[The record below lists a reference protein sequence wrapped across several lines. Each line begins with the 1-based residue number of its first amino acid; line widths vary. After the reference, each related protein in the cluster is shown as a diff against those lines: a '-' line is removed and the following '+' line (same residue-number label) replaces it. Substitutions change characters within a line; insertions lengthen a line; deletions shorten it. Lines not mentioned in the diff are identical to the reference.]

1 MQRLNTS
8 QKAVDTNTA
17 NINRALTDPMRI
29 NIVEALWRG
38 DMSLKELGEFF
49 DVNEQLM
56 QYHVR
61 LLMRIGVIGEY
72 KYGGQKVY
80 TVAQPTVAQACH
92 ILYTM
97 WAKEVARPNSHARL
111 AWS

>member
-8 QKAVDTNTA
+8 QRAVNTNTA
-17 NINRALTDPMRI
+17 NINRALADPLRI
-29 NIVEALWRG
+29 NIVEALRRG

-49 DVNEQLM
+49 DADEQLM

-61 LLMRIGVIGEY
+61 LLTRIGVIGEY
-72 KYGGQKVY
+72 KYGGQKLY
-80 TVAQPTVAQACH
+80 RVAEPTVAQACH

-97 WAKEVARPNSHARL
+97 WAKEVARSSSHTGL
-111 AWS
+111 AW